1 MPNAFDPNAF
11 EVAASTGTYT
21 VSIAPGLFQATLS
34 EPGERVF
41 IVDALLAAPLIAAG
55 LDPIVIVAD
64 EHAKSLDRMGEIVVA
79 LRERRATRDTT
90 LVAIGGGVVQDA
102 AAFAASIY
110 MRGIDW
116 VYVPT
121 TLLSMVDSCIGG
133 KSSINVGAYKNI
145 VGTFHP
151 PQRVVIDPSLTATL
165 SVEQKAAGLC
175 EAAKICLC
183 RGPEIFE
190 RYLALSS
197 EGQLDEAAL
206 TDIVAISLRAKTW
219 FIEIDEFDDA
229 ERLVL
234 NFGHTF
240 GHALEAASG
249 FGVSHGIAVGLGMIA
264 ALHLGAALGR
274 DYAAPPHVA
283 AFRAHIADLVGRV
296 EGLGDVLAKVEPA
309 ALMDAFRS
317 DKKHKRDAFALIL
330 VTDAGRVERCM
341 LPRDD
346 RTTALIGRAFKNMI
360 NDFTR
365 DRG

>member
-1 MPNAFDPNAF
+1 MPSCFD
-11 EVAASTGTYT
+11 VTASTGTYT
-21 VSIAPGLFQATLS
+21 VSVAPGLLQTTLS
-34 EPGERVF
+34 EPGERVYL
-41 IVDALLAAPLIAAG
+41 VDSLLAGPLIAAG

-64 EHAKSLDRMGEIVVA
+64 ERAKSLDRMGEIVVA
-79 LRERRATRDTT
+79 LRDRRATRDTL

-116 VYVPT
+116 VYAPT

-133 KSSINVGAYKNI
+133 KSSINVGKYKNI

-151 PQRVVIDPSLTATL
+151 PRRVVIDPSLTATL

-183 RGPEIFE
+183 RGPETLD
-190 RYLALSS
+190 RYLALAP
-197 EGQLDEAAL
+197 GGVLDEAAL
-206 TDIVAISLRAKTW
+206 TGIIATSLQAKTW
-219 FIEIDEFDDA
+219 FIEVDEFDDA

-249 FGVSHGIAVGLGMIA
+249 FGISHGIAVGLGMIA
-264 ALHLGAALGR
+264 ALHLGEALGR
-274 DYAAPPHVA
+274 DHAAAPHVA
-283 AFRAHIADLVGRV
+283 TFRAHIVDLVRAV
-296 EGLGDVLAKVEPA
+296 EGLGDVLARVEPA

-317 DKKHKRDAFALIL
+317 DKKHKRDRFALIL
-330 VTDAGRVERCM
+330 VAGEGRVERCM

-346 RTTALIGRAFKNMI
+346 QTTALIEQAFKNMI

-365 DRG
+365 GHG